1 MCKLGMLPTTTIWLN
16 PQGEEEEKKKT
27 PLWMYIC
34 VRACSNVGRRTCP
47 KTPQTH
53 TLLLTSFMLEK
64 KKEEEK
70 GKKKCVL
77 CGICGY

>member
-1 MCKLGMLPTTTIWLN
+1 
-16 PQGEEEEKKKT
+16 
-27 PLWMYIC
+27 MYIC

-53 TLLLTSFMLEK
+53 SSSTDIFHAWK
-64 KKEEEK
+64 KKEEK